1 MINPSPRAGE
11 GGGFG
16 REKTKFAKPPQ
27 PRGLVGFAEFFK
39 HFRPLYIHA
48 FGNIE
53 EAVQQAR
60 SKDMSKAS
68 RISHIMNSPS
78 RSDMSNSSV
87 LRQRTTPEATA
98 DV

>member
-1 MINPSPRAGE
+1 MESGLPQGE
-11 GGGFG
+11 AELTAALYDDNGDG
-16 REKTKFAKPPQ
+16 Q
-27 PRGLVGFAEFFK
+27 IQFAEFFK

-78 RSDMSNSSV
+78 RSDMSNSSL
-87 LRQRTTPEATA
+87 LRQRTTPAATA